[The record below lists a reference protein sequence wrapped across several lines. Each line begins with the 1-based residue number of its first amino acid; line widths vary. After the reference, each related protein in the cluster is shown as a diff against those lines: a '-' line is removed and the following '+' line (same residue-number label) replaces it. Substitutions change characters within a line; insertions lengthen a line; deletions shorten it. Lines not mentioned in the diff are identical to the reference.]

1 MKIIAV
7 ANQKGGV
14 GKTTTAA
21 NLAACLAEAGHETL
35 LIDLDPQANA
45 SSALGVAALEGRS
58 LHGIL
63 TDEEGTRSLAEQ
75 IQPTALER
83 LYIVTAELDLA
94 GCEIQLA
101 ADEHRLTRLRRVL
114 ENYRASQPP
123 IDFILID
130 CPPSLGVLMT
140 NALAAADSVLVPL
153 QCEYLALEGL
163 AKILEMIERIK
174 QISGNTALV
183 LEGIVLT
190 MYDARTNLSH
200 EVVTSVRSHLGAKV
214 FETIIPRSVRL
225 GEAPSHGKSIIAYDP
240 SGIGAQSYRELAR
253 EFLKRQHCNEATGN
267 MEPDQLLRCRR
278 SITSGY
284 LPEGVHDDDSG
295 TRLARA
301 VGDQSETGNALG
313 TAAGV
318 S

>member
-1 MKIIAV
+1 MKIVAV

-14 GKTTTAA
+14 GKTTTAV
-21 NLAACLAEAGHETL
+21 NLAACLAEASRNVL

-45 SSALGVAALEGRS
+45 SSAIGLTAVEGRS
-58 LHGIL
+58 LYGVL
-63 TDEEGTRSLAEQ
+63 TEDGGTRSLAEQ
-75 IQPTALER
+75 IQPTSIEHLHV
-83 LYIVTAELDLA
+83 VTAELDLA

-114 ENYRASQPP
+114 ENYRASQPVTEFV
-123 IDFILID
+123 IID

-174 QISGNTALV
+174 QISGNASLA

-200 EVVTSVRSHLGAKV
+200 EVVTSVRGHLGNKV
-214 FETIIPRSVRL
+214 FDTIIPRSVRL
-225 GEAPSHGKSIIAYDP
+225 GEAPSHGKAIIDYDP
-240 SGIGAQSYRELAR
+240 AGAGSQSYRALAQ
-253 EFLKRQHCNEATGN
+253 EFIRRQT
-267 MEPDQLLRCRR
+267 
-278 SITSGY
+278 
-284 LPEGVHDDDSG
+284 
-295 TRLARA
+295 
-301 VGDQSETGNALG
+301 
-313 TAAGV
+313 
-318 S
+318 

>member
-1 MKIIAV
+1 MKVIAI

-14 GKTTTAA
+14 GKTTTAV
-21 NLAACLAEAGHETL
+21 NLAACLAEAGREVL

-45 SSALGVAALEGRS
+45 SSAIGMTVTEGRS
-58 LHGIL
+58 LFAVL
-63 TDEEGTRSLAEQ
+63 TDESGTRSLAEQ
-75 IQPTALER
+75 IQPTPVEHLHV
-83 LYIVTAELDLA
+83 VTAELDLA

-101 ADEHRLTRLRRVL
+101 ADENRLTRLRQIVG
-114 ENYRASQPP
+114 NYRASRPAME
-123 IDFILID
+123 FVLID

-174 QISGNTALV
+174 QISGNGALE

-200 EVVTSVRSHLGAKV
+200 EVVTSVRGHLGNKV

-225 GEAPSHGKSIIAYDP
+225 GEAPSHGKSILAYDP
-240 SGIGAQSYRELAR
+240 AGAGAQSYRELAR
-253 EFLKRQHCNEATGN
+253 EFLSRQG
-267 MEPDQLLRCRR
+267 
-278 SITSGY
+278 
-284 LPEGVHDDDSG
+284 
-295 TRLARA
+295 
-301 VGDQSETGNALG
+301 
-313 TAAGV
+313 
-318 S
+318 

>member
-14 GKTTTAA
+14 GKTTTAV

-45 SSALGVAALEGRS
+45 SSALGMTAVEGRS
-58 LHGIL
+58 LYSVL
-63 TDEEGTRSLAEQ
+63 TEDGGTRSLAEQ
-75 IQPTALER
+75 IQPTSIER
-83 LYIVTAELDLA
+83 LHIVTAEIDLA

-114 ENYRASQPP
+114 QDYRASEPA
-123 IDFILID
+123 IEYVLID

-174 QISGNTALV
+174 QISGNTALQ

-225 GEAPSHGKSIIAYDP
+225 GEAPSHGKSIIEYDP
-240 SGIGAQSYRELAR
+240 TGAGAQSYRAFAQ
-253 EFLKRQHCNEATGN
+253 EF
-267 MEPDQLLRCRR
+267 
-278 SITSGY
+278 
-284 LPEGVHDDDSG
+284 
-295 TRLARA
+295 TRAK
-301 VGDQSETGNALG
+301 T
-313 TAAGV
+313 
-318 S
+318 